1 MVSRYALTPTLKSI
15 ELGKPKA
22 QWSED
27 LEKRTARSSL
37 HDVSAENI
45 ALTKKGI
52 QTLILPP
59 SLDIYGQFSP
69 TSSHDNSR

>member
-1 MVSRYALTPTLKSI
+1 MVSRYALAPTLKSI

-27 LEKRTARSSL
+27 LEKLTANSSP

-45 ALTKKGI
+45 VLTEKGI
-52 QTLILPP
+52 K
-59 SLDIYGQFSP
+59 
-69 TSSHDNSR
+69 R